1 MCEMIKE
8 HIMFKIFH
16 QQKHIHSAHLKPEG
30 GAHDSPIHIDD
41 RNDYLLGVP
50 KHTSLFYLDKYRFV
64 AGDHKQGESVRMLC
78 FISKSVPNSL

>member
-1 MCEMIKE
+1 
-8 HIMFKIFH
+8 MFKFF
-16 QQKHIHSAHLKPEG
+16 SSTEAYTFCPLEAPPRGG
-30 GAHDSPIHIDD
+30 GAHDSPFHIDD